1 MAVGYADETAPI
13 NSLVSE
19 RAPIG
24 EWAVFRE
31 TT

>member
-1 MAVGYADETAPI
+1 VGYADETAPV

-19 RAPIG
+19 RAPIA

-31 TT
+31 VA